1 MTKAARDARAKE
13 HEREHEMS
21 RWLISVDE
29 LARCHRDDDVRVADC
44 RFALQDTGLGERQY
58 ALGHIPGSHYLHLDR
73 DLSSPRQKHGG
84 RHPLPDAARFER
96 TLRAIGVSDDTLVVA
111 YDDSRGAFAARLW
124 WLLRYFGH
132 DRVRVLDGGWRAWC
146 DAGQAVATDASP
158 SAQGTFTAQARPE
171 LLVDRDAV
179 IRLRGTPGH
188 LLVDSREPPRYHGL
202 EEPIDPHAGHI
213 DGARNYPWQEVTD
226 ERGRFKTVD
235 AQRARWGDAL
245 AMDDIV
251 VYCGSGVTAC
261 ANLLSLAELGRD
273 DARLYA
279 GSWSDWCSYF

>member
-1 MTKAARDARAKE
+1 MR
-13 HEREHEMS
+13 

-29 LARCHRDDDVRVADC
+29 LAACYREPGTVIADC
-44 RFALQDTGLGERQY
+44 RFALQDTELGARHY
-58 ALGHIPGSHYLHLDR
+58 AAGHIRGSHYLHLDR
-73 DLSSPRQKHGG
+73 DLSSPKQKHGG
-84 RHPLPDAARFER
+84 RHPLPDVERFEQ
-96 TLRAIGVSDDTLVVA
+96 TLRALGIDNDTLVVA

-132 DRVRVLDGGWRAWC
+132 DRVRVLDGGYRAWC
-146 DAGQAVATDASP
+146 DAGLPVSTDAP
-158 SAQGTFTAQARPE
+158 QPAAGKFTACVRPE
-171 LLVDRDAV
+171 LLVNREAV
-179 IRLRGTPGH
+179 IALRGAPGH
-188 LLVDSREPPRYHGL
+188 LLVDSRESPRYLGL

-213 DGARNYPWQEVTD
+213 EGARNYPWQEVTD
-226 ERGRFKTVD
+226 EHGRFKAAD
-235 AQRARWGDAL
+235 AQRVRWGDAL
-245 AMDDIV
+245 AAEDIV

>member
-1 MTKAARDARAKE
+1 
-13 HEREHEMS
+13 MS

-29 LARCHRDDDVRVADC
+29 LAGSYLQPGTVVADC
-44 RFALQDTGLGERQY
+44 RFALQDAGLGERQY
-58 ALGHIPGSHYLHLDR
+58 ALGHIPGSRYLHLDR
-73 DLSSPRQKHGG
+73 DLSSPKQEHGG
-84 RHPLPDAARFER
+84 RHPLPDAAQFER
-96 TLRAIGVSDDTLVVA
+96 ALRACGVNDDTLVVA

-132 DRVRVLDGGWRAWC
+132 DRVRVLDGGYRAWC
-146 DAGQAVATDASP
+146 EAGLPVATDVAP
-158 SAQGTFTAQARPE
+158 SAAGAFTARARPE

-179 IRLRGTPGH
+179 IGLRGAPDH
-188 LLVDSREPPRYHGL
+188 LLVDSREPPRYLGL

-213 DGARNYPWQEVTD
+213 EGARNHPWQEVTD
-226 ERGRFKTVD
+226 ERGYFKAAD

-245 AMDDIV
+245 ATDDIV

-261 ANLLSLAELGRD
+261 VNLLALAELGRD